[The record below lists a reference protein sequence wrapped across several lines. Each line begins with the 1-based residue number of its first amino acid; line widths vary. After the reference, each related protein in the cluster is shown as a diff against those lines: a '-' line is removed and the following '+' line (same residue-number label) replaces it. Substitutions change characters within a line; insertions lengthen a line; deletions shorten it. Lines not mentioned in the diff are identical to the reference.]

1 MGQQD
6 LPGRGANMSAGE
18 ISIEE
23 FARLDMRVGKVVK
36 AERIPGARKLVRL
49 EVDIGEAEPR
59 QLVAGIA
66 EYYKPEELV
75 GLNVV
80 VLANLKPKRFM
91 GVESRGMLL
100 AADVNGRPVL
110 LTVMEEVPPGTRIR

>member
-1 MGQQD
+1 
-6 LPGRGANMSAGE
+6 MSAGE